1 MKNHIIAMIA
11 LAAIMVVV
19 IALSHTAKPTAKKET
34 FTNPVGN
41 TDCPT
46 SAERGPD
53 GHIHV
58 NPGNK
63 KFKTL
68 VEYTNYLTG
77 LYAGGSTC
85 IPPKVT
91 NNMEPVFGIRG
102 GLGNGQESSEAIQ
115 KQSGSRTVLQTDFQ
129 GESNGSVST
138 PIQKLD
144 DYEYTRVFESERD
157 NRNKIDT
164 EDRNDLLKKR
174 ATDWSI
180 LPFNSEDRAKQ
191 EEEFIAGRMD
201 SAYREPKT
209 GVLFDTMAGTSL
221 QPPDV
226 EAARLREQKILA
238 SYRPTA
244 ISRHIVDNDT
254 EAVARLVM
262 AQYGDDKNWEPVVE
276 KTGENKWEVTELR
289 PKARKEYYAD
299 DTEAAMVDSTK
310 THLPRPSID
319 IDDRIQNDPYFD
331 KGAAAAKP
339 SKFWNYNDFRK
350 WTPGLERMFAPTAD
364 NKAWY

>member
-11 LAAIMVVV
+11 IATIMLVVLA
-19 IALSHTAKPTAKKET
+19 LKTQKPEA
-34 FTNPVGN
+34 FINHVGN

-58 NPGNK
+58 NPGKK

-68 VEYTNYLTG
+68 VEYTNYLKE
-77 LYAGGSTC
+77 LYAKGATC

-91 NNMEPVFGIRG
+91 QNKEPVFGIRG
-102 GLGNGQESSEAIQ
+102 GLGNGQEPLEAIRMM
-115 KQSGSRTVLQTDFQ
+115 GASRTVLDTNLQ
-129 GESNGSVST
+129 GEADGAVKT
-138 PIQKLD
+138 PINKLD

-157 NRNKIDT
+157 SRNKIDV
-164 EDRNDLLKKR
+164 DDKNDLLKKR

-180 LPFNSEDRAKQ
+180 LPFNSEERAKQ
-191 EEEFIAGRMD
+191 EDVFIAGRME

-209 GVLFDTMAGTSL
+209 GVLFDTMAGTSV

-226 EAARLREQKILA
+226 EAARMREQKLLA
-238 SYRPTA
+238 SYRPTD
-244 ISRHIVDNDT
+244 ISRHTMDNDT

-262 AQYGDDKNWEPVVE
+262 AEYGEDKYWEPVVE
-276 KTGENKWEVTELR
+276 QTGENAWQVTELR

-299 DTEAAMVDSTK
+299 ESTKDTAMVDSTK

-331 KGAAAAKP
+331 KGAATANP